1 MKQKFFVFSM
11 GLTVLGA
18 ITFSCSNQEDV
29 VPTSDDLSIKSQVP
43 RRKVSGEQWI
53 NTHNTNIYNNFE
65 HGQDECCLVA
75 LVKMKQKKMTNGNF
89 RENETAQ
96 NYYDNAKNI
105 AKELSE
111 KDSNGNP
118 TYTGGKMPLDLF
130 LKVGQKLNL
139 IKERREFDN
148 NNDKR
153 EFFSDKKNDPK
164 VILIDV
170 RNKETGKM
178 ESHVANV
185 TQINREK
192 GTLSCSGISGEIS
205 FNEVKSVW
213 K

>member
-11 GLTVLGA
+11 GLTVLAA

-43 RRKVSGEQWI
+43 RRKVSGEQW
-53 NTHNTNIYNNFE
+53 TNPDPNKFSYEKN
-65 HGQDECCLVA
+65 ECCLVA
-75 LVKMKQKKMTNGNF
+75 LVEAKRKKYGGNF
-89 RENETAQ
+89 GEQCYWKTAQ
-96 NYYDNAKNI
+96 SFYDNVKGKA
-105 AKELSE
+105 LSK
-111 KDSNGNP
+111 KDENGNP
-118 TYTGGKMPLDLF
+118 RYTGGAMDLDLF
-130 LKVGQKLNL
+130 TELGQEYDLF
-139 IKERREFDN
+139 KERKTFTNAAE
-148 NNDKR
+148 KS

-164 VILIDV
+164 VVLIDV

-185 TQINREK
+185 TQINRKK

-205 FNEVKSVW
+205 FNEVKSAW